1 MELFISGRDS
11 YFGEVMP
18 PGDKSISHRAL
29 IISAI
34 SESDVHISN
43 LSKSLDVK
51 STMRV
56 LGSLGTRCEQTDDEI
71 IVEGRGIN
79 GFAEP
84 SKVLDCGNS
93 GTTMRLLCG
102 LLAHQNFYSVLVGDK
117 YLSKRPMARI
127 IKPLLE
133 MGGRIFARNNN
144 QYAPITIIGSKLRG
158 CEHRL
163 QISSAQVKSAL
174 ILAGLGANDSTS
186 ITEPFKS
193 RDHTE
198 NMLRCF
204 GADIEARDMTVTVRP
219 GKKLRC
225 TNFEVPGD
233 PSSAAFIIG
242 LAIIS
247 NEADV
252 TVKNVCLNPTRAA
265 YIDLFKR
272 MGARID
278 VHIRGDSAGEKV
290 GDVRAMNS
298 DLNGVNIYVEDIP
311 SLIDELPIIAIVAS
325 KANGRTEVSGA
336 QELRFKESNRIQ
348 TICVE
353 LKKMGCDIVPK
364 DDGFIIN
371 GPCELKPARLSSHGD
386 HRIAMSLAVAALCS
400 QGESSIRNFECSSVS
415 YPGFIDDINSISS
428 EVM

>member
-1 MELFISGRDS
+1 
-11 YFGEVMP
+11 
-18 PGDKSISHRAL
+18 
-29 IISAI
+29 
-34 SESDVHISN
+34 
-43 LSKSLDVK
+43 
-51 STMRV
+51 
-56 LGSLGTRCEQTDDEI
+56 
-71 IVEGRGIN
+71 
-79 GFAEP
+79 
-84 SKVLDCGNS
+84 
-93 GTTMRLLCG
+93 
-102 LLAHQNFYSVLVGDK
+102 
-117 YLSKRPMARI
+117 
-127 IKPLLE
+127 
-133 MGGRIFARNNN
+133 
-144 QYAPITIIGSKLRG
+144 
-158 CEHRL
+158 
-163 QISSAQVKSAL
+163 
-174 ILAGLGANDSTS
+174 
-186 ITEPFKS
+186 
-193 RDHTE
+193 
-198 NMLRCF
+198 
-204 GADIEARDMTVTVRP
+204 
-219 GKKLRC
+219 
-225 TNFEVPGD
+225 
-233 PSSAAFIIG
+233 
-242 LAIIS
+242 
-247 NEADV
+247 
-252 TVKNVCLNPTRAA
+252 
-265 YIDLFKR
+265 

-298 DLNGVNIYVEDIP
+298 DLNGVNIYIEDIP